1 MQPWTIIFKLGQPY
15 STSVAKVKSLKLID
29 FEMRYGRTDAWTDAQ
44 TDERT
49 DAQTGGLLELL
60 SQLKVEW

>member
-1 MQPWTIIFKLGQPY
+1 MLQ
-15 STSVAKVKSLKLID
+15 STSVAKVKSLKLTD
-29 FEMRYGRTDAWTDAQ
+29 FEMRYGRTDAWPGAR

-49 DAQTGGLLELL
+49 DARTGGLLELL